1 MGNKNGKEK
10 KMDISQIKKINPKI
24 IDRNGN
30 LMSFKEQLFD
40 IIAGTYDTTY
50 PLVISPESKSLSY
63 IDGVNE
69 KYPIV
74 FRPGKVF
81 KLVNDHQLEYSFL
94 GNLQEELN
102 NSVLA
107 FDSRA
112 EANTKVLLLDR
123 RDHEGNLII
132 AAIQTN
138 ATVGYVSVNRV
149 ASVYGKKDTERFLT
163 LTYNEDYQFY
173 KNKKTEQFIVSNKLQ
188 LPTSLITALSDS
200 NYKQMF
206 RKSQVEKQVEN
217 NENLNKA
224 SSNKGKWLNQ
234 IKAENSEKGN
244 KDRK

>member
-1 MGNKNGKEK
+1 
-10 KMDISQIKKINPKI
+10 MDISQIKKINPKI